1 MVVVVAEVDLYL
13 LESAS
18 LKDKRQVVNS
28 IKERLRG
35 RFNVSVAE
43 VEHQELWQRCGLG
56 MAVVSSDGGY
66 AHELMNKAIRF
77 IEEDYRVEVTGPPVE
92 RW

>member
-13 LESAS
+13 LESGS

-28 IKERLRG
+28 IKERLRS
-35 RFNVSVAE
+35 RFNISVAE
-43 VEHQELWQRCGLG
+43 VDYQDLWQRCGLG
-56 MAVVSSDGGY
+56 MATVSNDGGY
-66 AHELMNKAIRF
+66 AHELMNKVIRF
-77 IEEDYRVEVTGPPVE
+77 IEEDYRVEVTGQSVE